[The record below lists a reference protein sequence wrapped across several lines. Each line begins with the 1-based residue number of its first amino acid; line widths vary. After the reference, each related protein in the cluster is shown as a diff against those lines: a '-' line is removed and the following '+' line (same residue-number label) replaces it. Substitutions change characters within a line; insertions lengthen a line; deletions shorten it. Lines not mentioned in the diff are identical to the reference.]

1 MTYCKGFPGAKPLRQ
16 QLSQVTSIAEVEKIA
31 ANSPV
36 LDEESSHPTLL
47 D

>member
-16 QLSQVTSIAEVEKIA
+16 QLSQVSSIAEVEEIA
-31 ANSPV
+31 ARSQT
-36 LDEESSHPTLL
+36 LREENWNGVVP